1 MYFPVSAMVYAVSR
15 RGFLPAAKEQQVKGE
30 ALGQPRRLLKRIRG
44 WPSLSFT
51 AKKEVF
57 G

>member
-1 MYFPVSAMVYAVSR
+1 MVYAVSR

-44 WPSLSFT
+44 WPSLSVT